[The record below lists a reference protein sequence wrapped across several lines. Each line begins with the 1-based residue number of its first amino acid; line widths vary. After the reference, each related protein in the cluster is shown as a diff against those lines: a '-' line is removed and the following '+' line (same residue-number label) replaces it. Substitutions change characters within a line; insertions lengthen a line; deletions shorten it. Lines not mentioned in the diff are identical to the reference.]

1 MYIYGGTYMKKHIL
15 IAFVLLLSF
24 GLIFAQG
31 PEKKVWNNGSIDY
44 LPLGT
49 KLRLENETL
58 NPEAGAIFYSFNF
71 TDSQPYNEPV
81 VLDEEGQFWLSY
93 ATQDAFGTISP
104 VKHYTAIVDGT
115 APELKYLIHDAYYID
130 ENQNVYFTSNTS
142 LVVWGEDT
150 GSGTENLFV
159 RVNDSEYIDFIDEN
173 MIYLSD
179 DHEDGAYQLESYLVD
194 RVGNTSATTSQ
205 LVYLDNT
212 APEVEIEISPDTI
225 ILNDE
230 VFSAPTT
237 LLSFTANDEGSGVKD
252 IFVSINGA
260 EFASV
265 QSDYVVPE
273 TGENTVRFYAV
284 DKLGNKSDVKEVSF
298 SNALSLPETELYLE
312 IE

>member
-1 MYIYGGTYMKKHIL
+1 MKKGL
-15 IAFVLLLSF
+15 LLVLAVLLSCVI
-24 GLIFAQG
+24 IFAQG
-31 PEKKVWNNGSIDY
+31 PEKKIFNDGTIDY
-44 LPLGT
+44 VPLGT
-49 KLRLENETL
+49 KLRLENEAL
-58 NPEAGAIFYSFNF
+58 NPETGAVFYSLNF
-71 TDSQPYNEPV
+71 TDSQPYTNPL
-81 VLDEEGQFWLSY
+81 VLEEEGQFWISY
-93 ATQDAFGTISP
+93 ATQDVFGRISP
-104 VKHYTAIVDGT
+104 VKQYTAIVDGT
-115 APELKYLIHDAYYID
+115 APVFKYFIQNAFFLN
-130 ENQNVYFTSNTS
+130 ENNETYVTSNTN
-142 LVVWGEDT
+142 LIIWGEDT
-150 GSGTENLFV
+150 GSGTKNIFI
-159 RVNDSEYIDFIDEN
+159 RINDAEYIDFIDEG
-173 MIYLSD
+173 MINLSD

-212 APEVEIEISPDTI
+212 APEVEMEISPDTI

>member
-49 KLRLENETL
+49 KLRLENEAL
-58 NPEAGAIFYSFNF
+58 SPEAGSIFYSFNF

-194 RVGNTSATTSQ
+194 RVGNTSPTISQ

-265 QSDYVVPE
+265 QGDYVVPE
-273 TGENTVRFYAV
+273 IGENTVRFYAV
-284 DKLGNKSDVKEVSF
+284 DNLGNKSDVKEVSF